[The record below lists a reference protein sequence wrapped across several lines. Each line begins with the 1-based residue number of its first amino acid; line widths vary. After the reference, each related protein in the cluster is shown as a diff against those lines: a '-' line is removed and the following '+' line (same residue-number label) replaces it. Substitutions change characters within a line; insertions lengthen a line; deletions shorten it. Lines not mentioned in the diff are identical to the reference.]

1 MKTQDPLDL
10 ESLNALFEAE
20 SPLALL
26 SWAAQAL
33 SDPCSDDQ
41 PSATKLLRMPLK
53 FACSFGAEDVVLL
66 DLIGRRQLPIT
77 PFVLD
82 TGRLH
87 QETYEVME
95 RSSERY
101 GLKFEVFAPEAGK
114 LQSLVNLKGPNSF
127 RESVENRR
135 ECCGI
140 RKVEPLNRALK
151 GAAGWVT
158 GLRRDQSITRLEL
171 QKIEL
176 DADHDGILKLNPLAD
191 WTEEQ
196 VWAAI
201 REFDI
206 PYNAL
211 HDRGFPSIGCVPCTR
226 AIAPGEDVRA
236 GRWWWEN
243 PEHKECGLHLRVRT
257 S

>member
-1 MKTQDPLDL
+1 MKALDTL
-10 ESLNALFEAE
+10 VLDSVNALFEAE

-26 SWAAQAL
+26 SWASQVFPGGL
-33 SDPCSDDQ
+33 
-41 PSATKLLRMPLK
+41 M

-66 DLIGRRQLPIT
+66 DIIGRRHLPIT

-87 QETYEVME
+87 QETYDVME
-95 RSSERY
+95 RCSRRY
-101 GLKFEVFAPEAGK
+101 GLEFEVFAPDADR
-114 LQSLVNLKGPNSF
+114 LQHLIRSKGPNSF
-127 RESVENRR
+127 RESVENRK

-140 RKVEPLNRALK
+140 RKVEPLNRALSQ
-151 GAAGWVT
+151 AQAWVT
-158 GLRRDQSITRLEL
+158 GLRREQSVTRHGLEKLEL
-171 QKIEL
+171 DE
-176 DADHDGILKLNPLAD
+176 DHNGILKLNPLAD
-191 WTEEQ
+191 WSENQ

-201 REFDI
+201 KEFDI

-211 HDRGFPSIGCVPCTR
+211 HDLGFPSIGCVPCTR
-226 AIAPGEDVRA
+226 AIAPGEDIRA

-243 PEHKECGLHLRVRT
+243 PEHKECGLHLRVKT